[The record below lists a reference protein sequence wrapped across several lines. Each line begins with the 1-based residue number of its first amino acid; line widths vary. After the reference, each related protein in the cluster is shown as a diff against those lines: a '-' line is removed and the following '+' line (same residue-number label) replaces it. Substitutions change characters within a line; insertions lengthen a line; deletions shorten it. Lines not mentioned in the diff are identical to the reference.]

1 MYTKYTA
8 STTMKKKETHRDT
21 ILPAWA
27 DYKDTALNFKK
38 MMRKPGNLN
47 LGGRKKKNN
56 KKEDWSMYNSTTY
69 LMI

>member
-8 STTMKKKETHRDT
+8 SITMKKKETHRDT
-21 ILPAWA
+21 IWA
-27 DYKDTALNFKK
+27 SYKDTALNFK

-56 KKEDWSMYNSTTY
+56 KKEDLDWSMYYSIALY